1 MAILKAGKLDSMK
14 LNTQK
19 QELISSLNRGR
30 LWTVTLPPFKIFLK
44 TDEYFRQSTSKAV
57 DGITKNSTS
66 DSDILAN
73 QQLILSEADCELDS
87 HVQKDVLHNIVS
99 LYIRVQS
106 FPYAKDIVQ
115 QYKIKAKQRKSKS
128 LRKEIRL
135 SCKENKD
142 RNSNK
147 RLHYLL

>member
-19 QELISSLNRGR
+19 QEQISSLNRGR

-73 QQLILSEADCELDS
+73 
-87 HVQKDVLHNIVS
+87 
-99 LYIRVQS
+99 
-106 FPYAKDIVQ
+106 
-115 QYKIKAKQRKSKS
+115 
-128 LRKEIRL
+128 
-135 SCKENKD
+135 
-142 RNSNK
+142 
-147 RLHYLL
+147 